1 MTLHTWQFNLGI
13 FLIVLSTLLY
23 ASLIVLPFLDIP
35 VSVKLG
41 ITPVVIIAGEII
53 FWIGGI
59 LVGKEIIIK
68 YRRFFNPL
76 HWLKRKNAEDKDAH
90 SNDQNSA

>member
-1 MTLHTWQFNLGI
+1 MALHSWQFNTGI
-13 FLIVLSTLLY
+13 ILIVLSTLLY

-41 ITPVVIIAGEII
+41 ITPIVIIAGEII
-53 FWIGGI
+53 FWIGG
-59 LVGKEIIIK
+59 LMVGKEIIMK

-76 HWLKRKNAEDKDAH
+76 KWLKRKTADDKDAQG
-90 SNDQNSA
+90 NGPVA

>member
-1 MTLHTWQFNLGI
+1 MTLHSWQFNLGI
-13 FLIVLSTLLY
+13 ILIVLSTLLY
-23 ASLIVLPFLDIP
+23 ASLIVLPFLNIP
-35 VSVKLG
+35 VSIKLG

-76 HWLKRKNAEDKDAH
+76 NCINRKKARDKD
-90 SNDQNSA
+90 SQST